1 VQTKA
6 GENVFRRLTTG
17 VSSKYGICVTS
28 IEPGAVATNLM
39 DTITDE
45 DILGKLSEMQK
56 MTMLEPEDI
65 AEAIIML

>member
-1 VQTKA
+1 MFV
-6 GENVFRRLTTG
+6 RRLTQELAPSMVFALPPLNPT
-17 VSSKYGICVTS
+17 
-28 IEPGAVATNLM
+28 VATNLM

-65 AEAIIML
+65 AEAICML

>member
-1 VQTKA
+1 
-6 GENVFRRLTTG
+6 
-17 VSSKYGICVTS
+17 
-28 IEPGAVATNLM
+28 M

-65 AEAIIML
+65 GKFFALTQPSRVNINDVYIMPTEQQ

>member
-1 VQTKA
+1 L
-6 GENVFRRLTTG
+6 R
-17 VSSKYGICVTS
+17 YS